1 MVWKSLTATQKEP
14 QEVSS
19 AALQNSSKY
28 AYRPNEVKAGIFSH
42 MLTSVYSKLDRL
54 LPLFEKV

>member
-1 MVWKSLTATQKEP
+1 MDWKILTATQKEP

-19 AALQNSSKY
+19 AALQNSSKI

-42 MLTSVYSKLDRL
+42 MLISVYSNLDRL
-54 LPLFEKV
+54 LPLVEKV

>member
-1 MVWKSLTATQKEP
+1 MDWKILTATQKEP

-19 AALQNSSKY
+19 AALQNSSNI
-28 AYRPNEVKAGIFSH
+28 AYRPNEVKAGIFSQ

-54 LPLFEKV
+54 IPLVGKV